1 MENNPMSLLMAEH
14 EVIIGAKGVIEA
26 MNGSWTTSGEVYEQV
41 FLQLINFFRKY
52 SDGFHHRKEE
62 DQLFTELRNH
72 PEFMLQSLIDE
83 LEEHHESFR
92 QQVATMEQS
101 LTQKKY
107 ALAQSQLSAYF
118 NDLLDHISVEDEEL
132 FVMSE
137 SLFSENVLERM
148 YFRFKDIDQSL
159 GESSKQELE
168 DSIAKMKALL

>member
-1 MENNPMSLLMAEH
+1 VENNPMSLLMAEH
-14 EVIIGAKGVIEA
+14 KVIMGAKEVIEA
-26 MNGSWTTSGEVYEQV
+26 MNDSWATSGEVYEQV

-92 QQVATMEQS
+92 EQVSKMEQS
-101 LTQKKY
+101 LTQKNY
-107 ALAQSQLSAYF
+107 TLAQSQLSAYF

-137 SLFSENVLERM
+137 SLFDENVLERM